1 MPYVAKDAP
10 KNIMAH
16 RDNIIRLD
24 SYRRDRKSQ
33 QLRIKRAKMHSG
45 FNFAERALVILIEEA
60 QRSGHNDIQAVWYT
74 LARTSFEAL
83 RHMGWTT
90 EDLIKLIKDAR

>member
-1 MPYVAKDAP
+1 
-10 KNIMAH
+10 MAD
-16 RDNIIRLD
+16 RDNITNLD
-24 SYRRDRKSQ
+24 SYRRDRRSQ
-33 QLRIKRAKMHSG
+33 QLRLKRSKMHSG

-74 LARTSFEAL
+74 TARQSLEAL

-90 EDLIKLIKDAR
+90 EELIKLAKDAR